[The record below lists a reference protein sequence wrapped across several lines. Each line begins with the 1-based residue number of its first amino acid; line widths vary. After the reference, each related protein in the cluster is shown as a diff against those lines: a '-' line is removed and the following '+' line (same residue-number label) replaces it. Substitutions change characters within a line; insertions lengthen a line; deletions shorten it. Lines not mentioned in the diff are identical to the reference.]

1 MLLLSRDMSSKSHL
15 KKRLNNSKDDI
26 ILLIAKHQ
34 RKDFMEYTRNKDN
47 DYYLISLPSKLDDKT
62 SEFIDET
69 VKLCESDINNNGWIV
84 FDGKDL
90 LDYTIKG
97 LKQIRRLRDI
107 TNQVIFLN
115 LSDEMFDLFYSVGY
129 TTIFFVY
136 KTFKEIELKDAKYI
150 GGGQNGSVYDLG
162 NNVALK
168 VFADQV
174 SLYEIV
180 KEEQITKWAFNAGI
194 PTSISFGLYKVNGSL
209 AFKFEYIKTKGLS
222 KYITE
227 DPENIDEYIKA
238 YANFLKQIDLIIADK
253 NLLPSKKKEFIAYAK
268 DIQNALDEKHFNKLM
283 NFIESIPDSD
293 TIVHGDAHTR
303 NVRYSKDGLKV
314 IDLGDLGYGDPIFE
328 LASMFATYVGYRI
341 ISKNDIVKI
350 GNDNYHVIW
359 DKLIKYSFPNLSDDE
374 IKDKENRYAALA
386 YTRILRHCINYN
398 ELKENIELIKNK
410 LNEALDK
417 I

>member
-1 MLLLSRDMSSKSHL
+1 MLLLPRDMSGKSYL
-15 KKRLNNSKDDI
+15 KKRLNSNKNDI
-26 ILLIAKHQ
+26 ILLINKHQ
-34 RKDFMEYTRNKDN
+34 RKDFMEYTRNKDD

-62 SEFIDET
+62 PDFIDET
-69 VKLCESDINNNGWIV
+69 IKLCENDINNNGWIV

-90 LDYTIKG
+90 KDYTITGIKE
-97 LKQIRRLRDI
+97 IRRLRDI

-115 LSDEMFDLFYSVGY
+115 LSDEMFDLFYGVGY

-136 KTFKEIELKDAKYI
+136 KTFKQIELKDAKYI

-168 VFADQV
+168 VFANQV

-194 PTSISFGLYKVNGSL
+194 PTSIGFGIYKVNDSL

-227 DPENIDEYIKA
+227 DPEHIDEYIKA
-238 YANFLKQIDLIIADK
+238 YANFLKQIDLIKADK
-253 NLLPSKKKEFIAYAK
+253 NLLPSKKKEYLAYAK
-268 DIQNALDEKHFNKLM
+268 EIRNVIDEKRFNKLT

-341 ISKNDIVKI
+341 VSKNDIVKI
-350 GNDNYHVIW
+350 GDDNYHLVW
-359 DKLIKYSFPNLSDDE
+359 DKLLKYSFPDLSYDE
-374 IKDKENRYAALA
+374 IKNKENQFAALA
-386 YTRILRHCINYN
+386 YTRILRHCINYK
-398 ELKENIELIKNK
+398 ELEENIELIKSK